1 VVQLRDALLM
11 NSGKNQSKKEKEA
24 AYVNLKYQNCFL
36 LRFSRA
42 IMYCPF
48 LQINRGNYIFILK
61 QNEKYLPETLFI
73 KTAISIFTILTN

>member
-36 LRFSRA
+36 LNFSRA
-42 IMYCPF
+42 IMYCLF
-48 LQINRGNYIFILK
+48 WRIDRGNYYFNFAAELLIIWFYIMIYV
-61 QNEKYLPETLFI
+61 EKVLI
-73 KTAISIFTILTN
+73 